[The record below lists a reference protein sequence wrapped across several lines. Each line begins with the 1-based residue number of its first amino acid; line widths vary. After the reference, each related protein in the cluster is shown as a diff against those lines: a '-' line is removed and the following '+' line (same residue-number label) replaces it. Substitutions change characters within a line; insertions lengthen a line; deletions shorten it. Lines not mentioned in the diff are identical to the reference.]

1 MEIRTEPLVK
11 FHFAK
16 EIYLQKNPVTNF
28 KVFITIFKHG
38 VVAVANG
45 V

>member
-16 EIYLQKNPVTNF
+16 EIYLQKSLVMNF
-28 KVFITIFKHG
+28 KVFIIIFKHSTG
-38 VVAVANG
+38 NCSKWY
-45 V
+45 